1 MGKALLA
8 NKPKNSMGFISS
20 QVKVLNI
27 NPTNKKTWKKIEDNY
42 PGYGKKKIYIYS
54 EKDTLNT

>member
-1 MGKALLA
+1 
-8 NKPKNSMGFISS
+8 MGFISS

-42 PGYGKKKIYIYS
+42 PGYGKKKIYIYL

>member
-20 QVKVLNI
+20 QVKV
-27 NPTNKKTWKKIEDNY
+27 NPTNKKTWTKIEDNY